1 MFRPGQHTVFR
12 TVVGYIV
19 AFGLVTLALGEG
31 TYLYARHTLARR
43 LDGNIAER
51 MDSLERAFAR
61 GGQAELLRAIDS
73 YTDHGARTFGYVVMA
88 ANGAPLKQL
97 DDVPRMPPGWG
108 NVEFHDRDERAV
120 DPARTL
126 THRLANGST
135 VTIVA
140 DRDFIEQYD
149 AVTTGLLV
157 ALGAILFLIAAA
169 GALSLERNVRRRIE
183 ALNETAR
190 AIFDG
195 DLEQRVPITGRHDEF
210 DAIASTVNAMLDRL
224 ACTLTEVRRVSSY
237 IAHDLRAPI
246 VRLRDH
252 LQHGSLLTPG
262 QMDMEAIERCEQI
275 IRLFSTVL
283 RIGEVDTAMVAHN
296 AIEFDL
302 SAMVSELADT
312 HIAVAEDEGRSLSHV
327 VEPGIHATGDRELIA
342 QMLINLIDNAMRHT
356 PVGSR
361 IMVTLAS
368 NAGQAQLTV
377 ADDGPS
383 LNADDRQ
390 RLIDQRR
397 RQANRDRDGLG
408 LKLASVIVAA
418 HQGTILLQDNDP
430 GLRVEVLLPLR
441 LRLARGASAGK
452 APSDLEGASLQ
463 VSGTV
468 SERTPR
474 GAGGYA

>member
-1 MFRPGQHTVFR
+1 MFRPARYSVLR
-12 TVVGYIV
+12 TVVGYIA
-19 AFGLVTLALGEG
+19 AFGLIMLALGEG

-43 LDGNIAER
+43 LDSNISER
-51 MDSLERAFAR
+51 MGALERAFAR
-61 GGQAELLRAIDS
+61 GGQAQLLRAIES
-73 YTDHGARTFGYVVMA
+73 YTDHGARTFGYVFFDA
-88 ANGAPLKQL
+88 HGTPLKRL

-108 NVEFHDRDERAV
+108 DVEFHDRDERAM

-126 THRLANGST
+126 THRIADGST

-149 AVTTGLLV
+149 VVTTGLLV
-157 ALGAILFLIAAA
+157 VLGAVLFLLAAA

-195 DLEQRVPITGRHDEF
+195 DLDQRVPITGRHDEF

-224 ACTLTEVRRVSSY
+224 AWTLTEVRRVSRY

-252 LQHGSLLTPG
+252 LQHGSPLTSG
-262 QMDMEAIERCEQI
+262 QMDMEAIEQCEQI
-275 IRLFSTVL
+275 IRLFGTVL
-283 RIGEVDTAMVAHN
+283 RIGEIDSTVVARN
-296 AIEFDL
+296 AIGFDL

-312 HIAVAEDEGRSLSHV
+312 HVAVAEDEGRSLSHLV
-327 VEPGIHATGDRELIA
+327 APGIHVIGDRELIA
-342 QMLINLIDNAMRHT
+342 QMLINLIDNALRHT

-368 NAGQAQLTV
+368 TAQQAHLTV

-383 LNADDRQ
+383 LDADDRQ
-390 RLIDQRR
+390 RLLDQRR
-397 RQANRDRDGLG
+397 LHANRDRDGLG

-418 HQGTILLQDNDP
+418 HQGTIMLHDNDP
-430 GLRVEVLLPLR
+430 GLRVEVVLPLR
-441 LRLARGASAGK
+441 PRLARDAETRK
-452 APSDLEGASLQ
+452 APSEMEDAFL
-463 VSGTV
+463 
-468 SERTPR
+468 
-474 GAGGYA
+474 